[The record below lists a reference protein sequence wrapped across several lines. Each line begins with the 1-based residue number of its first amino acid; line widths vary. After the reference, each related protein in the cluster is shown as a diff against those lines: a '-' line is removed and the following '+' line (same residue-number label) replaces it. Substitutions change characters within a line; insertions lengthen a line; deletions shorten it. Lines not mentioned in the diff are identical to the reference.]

1 MDQRDYSNELISR
14 ILKDGCQ
21 LIILWIKKRRDVL
34 R

>member
-1 MDQRDYSNELISR
+1 MDKKDDANELISSMIR
-14 ILKDGCQ
+14 DGCQ

>member
-1 MDQRDYSNELISR
+1 MDKKDDANELISSMIR
-14 ILKDGCQ
+14 DGYQ